1 MTRVLQN
8 HEQGKECK
16 TGVTYYHMAPLFC
29 DVPCD
34 YVVRAMSCKLT
45 RIIVLPDDDTRNTVE
60 TLRSNVRVNCNKRS
74 SALTS

>member
-8 HEQGKECK
+8 REQGKECK
-16 TGVTYYHMAPLFC
+16 TGVTSYHMTALFC

-45 RIIVLPDDDTRNTVE
+45 RIIVLPDDDTRNSVE